1 MSNKIM
7 NNSICFL
14 NAGVRTSLTLTSKEW
29 LYAAELTPEFMQ
41 DIKNAEVKALFIQ
54 QQNIFSH
61 AVNVLRKVLF
71 DTNTIAVMGAEAIIE
86 QLKQSSFI
94 EVNIAESKI
103 IISDTIYCFRSFD
116 YLKDTSEIL
125 EYNLDSLE
133 ICYKPDYYYNKELAE
148 IIINGYHRAETILP
162 VHQRARRKE
171 DGRIWN
177 LGFMYP
183 HQIFEYYKNNQ
194 KMYYSSLYDYTQIL
208 EKLLHSKRIEA
219 PTESFTVLLSQHFSY
234 SMIFS
239 FTTPNISEELKRE
252 SGTGFLELVYTRF
265 VENSPIHDKTKN
277 TESSLKKL
285 QQLFENKFANIC
297 NSDNFRVV
305 YNIGDVI
312 WSDLAC
318 MFFVN
323 NMISDVRRCVIN
335 SIIESNLWF
344 ASICNHRKKP
354 KLY

>member
-1 MSNKIM
+1 
-7 NNSICFL
+7 
-14 NAGVRTSLTLTSKEW
+14 
-29 LYAAELTPEFMQ
+29 
-41 DIKNAEVKALFIQ
+41 
-54 QQNIFSH
+54 
-61 AVNVLRKVLF
+61 
-71 DTNTIAVMGAEAIIE
+71 
-86 QLKQSSFI
+86 
-94 EVNIAESKI
+94 
-103 IISDTIYCFRSFD
+103 
-116 YLKDTSEIL
+116 
-125 EYNLDSLE
+125 
-133 ICYKPDYYYNKELAE
+133 
-148 IIINGYHRAETILP
+148 
-162 VHQRARRKE
+162 
-171 DGRIWN
+171 
-177 LGFMYP
+177 
-183 HQIFEYYKNNQ
+183 
-194 KMYYSSLYDYTQIL
+194 MYYFSLYNYTQIL

-285 QQLFENKFANIC
+285 QLFFENKFSNIC
-297 NSDNFRVV
+297 NSDNFRAV
-305 YNIGDVI
+305 YNIGDVM

-323 NMISDVRRCVIN
+323 NMISDVRRCVVN
-335 SIIESNLWF
+335 SIIEINLWF